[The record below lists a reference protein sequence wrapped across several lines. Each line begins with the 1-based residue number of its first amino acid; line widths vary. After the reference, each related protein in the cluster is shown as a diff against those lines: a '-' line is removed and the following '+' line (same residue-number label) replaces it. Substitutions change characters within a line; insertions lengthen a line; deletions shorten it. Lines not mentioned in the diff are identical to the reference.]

1 MTLTKRIA
9 TPRPTAVL
17 LTGGQ
22 KAFGLL
28 PLAMV
33 AAEAASANAA
43 TAPSCL
49 GVPGTNTVIVPAGT
63 KAPYS
68 LSPSKPVVVDLRA
81 VTLTVNPPDGD
92 GIAINNAPGGTC
104 ISGGEVVGQQSR
116 DLGWDDVKHG
126 GAGRYAHDGVH
137 WSHPSPGL
145 VTVENSHIVNVE
157 DAIGPPKDAATDIGA
172 SLLVR
177 GVHAEYIRDDF
188 LENDACLPGEV
199 ADVLVDGTHM
209 FVSERPSGSAQCVAD
224 RPKDLHIHDSVVWLS
239 CQPDMRGSKNKSSCP
254 NTPGGLRQSAGE
266 VFKWRAGSG
275 RVLMERVVV
284 RIDGTPVGGA
294 GSMAWPA
301 GTYQSVTVVWL
312 GPGPYPA
319 PVPPGVTVTTSLA
332 LWLNARAAWL
342 QRHRGTGGTSGSGGS
357 GDREVEQARDA
368 CRQIGE
374 NRGWRDVRL
383 DVRAR
388 DEDRGRVVV
397 DVRGRRGGDERE
409 HRCTY
414 AVRDRYAAFDD
425 QYGERAVDRAKE
437 ACRDLAEDRGWREVR
452 LEMRDR
458 GRDGPIVMDVHGR
471 RDGDERERECT
482 YRPRE
487 DRAALEGGDEGR
499 GDDRREVEQARD
511 ACRRI
516 AEDRGW
522 RDVDTDVRDRGRD
535 RDRGGVTGRGRRDG
549 GDRERECRYDVR
561 RGDAEFDDR
570 G

>member
-17 LTGGQ
+17 LTGGR

-49 GVPGTNTVIVPAGT
+49 GVPGTNAVIVPAGT

-81 VTLTVNPPDGD
+81 VTLTVNPPEED
-92 GIAINNAPGGTC
+92 GIAVNNAPGGTC
-104 ISGGEVVGQQSR
+104 ISGGEVVGLQSR

-126 GAGRYAHDGVH
+126 GAGRYDHDGVH

-157 DAIGPPKDAATDIGA
+157 DAIGPPKGAATDIGA

-254 NTPGGLRQSAGE
+254 DTPGGLRQSAGE

-275 RVLMERVVV
+275 RVRMERVVV
-284 RIDGTPVGGA
+284 RIDGTPASGVA
-294 GSMAWPA
+294 GMVFPEGS
-301 GTYQSVTVVWL
+301 YRDVTVVW
-312 GPGPYPA
+312 
-319 PVPPGVTVTTSLA
+319 
-332 LWLNARAAWL
+332 
-342 QRHRGTGGTSGSGGS
+342 
-357 GDREVEQARDA
+357 
-368 CRQIGE
+368 
-374 NRGWRDVRL
+374 
-383 DVRAR
+383 
-388 DEDRGRVVV
+388 
-397 DVRGRRGGDERE
+397 
-409 HRCTY
+409 
-414 AVRDRYAAFDD
+414 
-425 QYGERAVDRAKE
+425 
-437 ACRDLAEDRGWREVR
+437 
-452 LEMRDR
+452 
-458 GRDGPIVMDVHGR
+458 
-471 RDGDERERECT
+471 
-482 YRPRE
+482 
-487 DRAALEGGDEGR
+487 
-499 GDDRREVEQARD
+499 
-511 ACRRI
+511 
-516 AEDRGW
+516 
-522 RDVDTDVRDRGRD
+522 
-535 RDRGGVTGRGRRDG
+535 TGRGAYPSEVPPDVNVTTDLAVWQAARQKWLDRRAG
-549 GDRERECRYDVR
+549 GSDTPPFDRHPAAGRLPPKVQR
-561 RGDAEFDDR
+561 R
-570 G
+570 